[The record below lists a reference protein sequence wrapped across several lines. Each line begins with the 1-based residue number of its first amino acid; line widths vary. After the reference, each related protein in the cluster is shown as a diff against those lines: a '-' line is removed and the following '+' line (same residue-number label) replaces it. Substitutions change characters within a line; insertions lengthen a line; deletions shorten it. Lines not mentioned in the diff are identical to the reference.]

1 MIDTS
6 RIHGNR
12 MVGMEA
18 NIVKFGRGG
27 VLGGGLFMGLLQVRS
42 VIIAM
47 ETYCTRF

>member
-27 VLGGGLFMGLLQVRS
+27 VLGWGS
-42 VIIAM
+42 VHGASSSALG
-47 ETYCTRF
+47 YNSHGDVLY